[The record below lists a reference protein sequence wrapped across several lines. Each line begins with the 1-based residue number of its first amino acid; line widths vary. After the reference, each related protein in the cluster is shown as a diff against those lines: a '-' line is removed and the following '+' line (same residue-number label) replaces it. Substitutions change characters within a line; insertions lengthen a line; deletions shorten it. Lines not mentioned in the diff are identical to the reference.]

1 MSMREEDLEKYLE
14 EENVT
19 SNFDAE
25 IGVTVAE
32 MLLNAMSNVP
42 QSVAERFK
50 HWAALM
56 TGVVALS
63 NIKRWE
69 RKEYFIAFLE
79 VSKLLDMGMY
89 RKADEQMAL
98 MLFELQLSRSIDA
111 TNMLYGMA
119 NISKTTTTHLQPPP
133 RDEQPEHRGLMSRL
147 RGKLKG
153 GK

>member
-1 MSMREEDLEKYLE
+1 MKLNEEDLEKYLE

-19 SNFDAE
+19 SSFDSE
-25 IGVTVAE
+25 IGTTMAE

-42 QSVAERFK
+42 QNVADRFK
-50 HWAALM
+50 HWSALL
-56 TGVVALS
+56 TGIVSLS

-69 RKEYFIAFLE
+69 RKEYIMAFLE
-79 VSKLLDMGMY
+79 VSKLIDMGMY
-89 RKADEQMAL
+89 KKADEQMAL

-111 TNMLYGMA
+111 TNMLYGMS
-119 NISKTTTTHLQPPP
+119 NISKTTTTHLQPPA
-133 RDEQPEHRGLMSRL
+133 PEPQEKRGLMNRL